1 MMKPT
6 ETDSQDVFTTEP
18 PDSPMRRG
26 PDPVRFPAAAEAP
39 PTEPV
44 LQVIERI
51 GAAP

>member
-18 PDSPMRRG
+18 PGLANAPG

-39 PTEPV
+39 PT
-44 LQVIERI
+44 
-51 GAAP
+51 